1 MRLVTRITGTGSRD
15 EYITITQE
23 YKGRRELTQGR
34 IQEFK
39 KGGSFKRV
47 RAERAEKFRVTTPT
61 FAKPLTTPIFI
72 KTRLHEL
79 YLMTVI

>member
-1 MRLVTRITGTGSRD
+1 MRSLVKKCATCT
-15 EYITITQE
+15 TQAHD
-23 YKGRRELTQGR
+23 KPQCNQLMTPNQGR

-47 RAERAEKFRVTTPT
+47 RAERAEKNLVDH
-61 FAKPLTTPIFI
+61 AYVCQTTPILI

-79 YLMTVI
+79 YYEP